1 MKRIGSVLAT
11 ITGFLVATALPAA
24 AGYAPP
30 PPNPGGTHGGAG
42 GTAFTG
48 SDLSIGVILLAV
60 LVVAGV
66 AALVIGRHVAARR

>member
-1 MKRIGSVLAT
+1 MRRIGSVLAT
-11 ITGFLVATALPAA
+11 ITGFLLVTALPAA

-42 GTAFTG
+42 TAFTG
-48 SDLSIGVILLAV
+48 SDLSIGVVLLAV

-66 AALVIGRHVAARR
+66 AALLIGRRAAARR